1 MYWIWEAFKKL
12 AMVNM
17 SLSSKYK
24 ECNTDG
30 TNVNSHILSLCLT
43 ELKVTMTQQSN
54 NENSFNAS

>member
-1 MYWIWEAFKKL
+1 
-12 AMVNM
+12 MVNM